1 MCHSEHSEESTFAD
15 FRKQALVL
23 FICVGNTCRSQMAEA
38 LFNHYAPEG
47 WTTISAGT
55 QPGKEV
61 HPLALKAL
69 KEIGIEHQGRP
80 KPLTGDMLDK
90 ASVIVAV
97 CSQAEACPV
106 VPGKNIEHWGIPD
119 PFSPNDDKYL
129 PLYREARDIIK
140 EKVLKLVEKLAKG

>member
-1 MCHSEHSEESTFAD
+1 MAKGWGPLKE
-15 FRKQALVL
+15 VL

-38 LFNHYAPEG
+38 LFNQYAPKG
-47 WTTISAGT
+47 WRAISAGT

-119 PFSPNDDKYL
+119 PFSPNDERYL

-140 EKVLKLVEKLAKG
+140 EKALKLVEKLAKG

>member
-1 MCHSEHSEESTFAD
+1 MKE
-15 FRKQALVL
+15 VL

-38 LFNHYAPEG
+38 LFNQYAPKG
-47 WTTISAGT
+47 WRAISAGT

-80 KPLTGDMLDK
+80 KPLTGDMLEK

-97 CSQAEACPV
+97 CSEAEACPV
-106 VPGKNIEHWGIPD
+106 VPGKKIEHWDIPD
-119 PFSPNDDKYL
+119 PYSPPAEEYL
-129 PLYREARDIIK
+129 GRYRQTRDIIK
-140 EKVLKLVEKLAKG
+140 EKVLKLAEKLAKG